1 MTERDGMNPA
11 EFANIA
17 RSEQEFWWYRGM
29 RRILN
34 RVLDQYA
41 ASRRIERALEAG
53 CGTGYQA
60 LELTARYGWKVT
72 ALDLGFEGLAYGRA
86 MGVPDLLQGDMRSL
100 PCRDAAFDAVVSLD
114 VIVHLP
120 RGEEAQPMAEFAR
133 VLKPEGLL
141 VLRAS
146 ALDILRSRHSQFA
159 HERQRFTRARLIESA
174 RTCGFQPLRCTYLNS
189 LLMPVALAK
198 FRVWEPLTRQPPSSG
213 VQAVAGWLDR
223 ALYSALALEAAWIG
237 AGGSFP
243 LGQSLLLI
251 AEKR

>member
-1 MTERDGMNPA
+1 MTGRDGMNPA

-34 RVLDQYA
+34 RVLDRYA
-41 ASRRIERALEAG
+41 RSRHIERVLEVG

-60 LELTARYGWKVT
+60 RELAARYGWKVT

-86 MGVPDLLQGDMRSL
+86 MSVPDLVQGDMRFL

-120 RGEEAQPMAEFAR
+120 RGEESRPVAEFAR
-133 VLKPEGLL
+133 VLKPGGLL

-146 ALDILRSRHSQFA
+146 ALDMLRSRHSQFA
-159 HERQRFTRARLIESA
+159 HERQRFTRRRLIELA
-174 RTCGFQPLRCTYLNS
+174 RLCGFEQLRCTYLNS
-189 LLMPVALAK
+189 LLIPVALAK
-198 FRVWEPLTRQPPSSG
+198 FRIWEPLTRQAPSSG
-213 VQAVAGWLDR
+213 VQPVAGWLDR
-223 ALYSALALEAAWIG
+223 ALYSALAVEAAWIG

-251 AEKR
+251 AQKS